1 MAITID
7 SGNPRRPG
15 RMPAVAVARVTQRAR
30 AFVAA
35 RRHSRVVA
43 LLRIVFPLAAIGTLA
58 VYGMIVAI
66 TWSASHGKFK
76 VKDIVI
82 GADDLTMKD
91 PSYFDM
97 TSDGRYEVRAKR
109 AVVPFGQNKNAPIK
123 LIEVSGDLT
132 RTSGEVTKLKAKHGL
147 FDNAK
152 GELELFDGIEID
164 GTNGMMARLSRAKI
178 YSKENKVVSDDP
190 VSATM
195 PTGSVT
201 AAAMTMNTKTR
212 LVQFRGDVAVKLI
225 AQGQGIGSGKDARQP
240 VDVRAEELDVD
251 DAAKTAHFRGK
262 VVAVQGETMLQA
274 PYLMVK
280 YEGKAAAGT
289 ASPTDAQA
297 PGEAGK
303 GGAKESARVT
313 FLWARN
319 GVEITAGDD
328 RRITSELADFDVA
341 ADTALFSGDVVA
353 TQDKNVLKGGR
364 LLVDRKAG
372 KSRLETPGEGGR
384 IAATF
389 HQKDPPQARAPK
401 RPAAVEAV
409 QEGLVGSFKAD
420 RSAPMDV
427 EANALD
433 LLDASNKAIFTGN
446 VAAKQGDLLLR
457 TAELTAFYS
466 GKAGLGLPAAAEDA
480 APKAKGQEK
489 SEIIR
494 LEARHGVTMESK
506 DQKAS
511 GKWADFNVKANTALL
526 GGAPVTVTRDTD
538 DPLKRDVI
546 IGERI
551 RMDLTTGISHVESET
566 PATPVP
572 PRMPPPAAKGPA
584 TSSSVATSPATPQE
598 RVEAC
603 PPGRT
608 CILLHPKQVKEKA
621 IDVLKKKAPGVGIP

>member
-30 AFVAA
+30 AFAA
-35 RRHSRVVA
+35 AKRHSRVVA
-43 LLRIVFPLAAIGTLA
+43 LLRIFLPLTAIGTLA

-66 TWSASHGKFK
+66 SWSASAGKFK
-76 VKDIVI
+76 VGAIQI
-82 GADDLTMKD
+82 TADDLTMKD
-91 PSYFDM
+91 PSYFDV

-132 RTSGEVTKLKAKHGL
+132 RINGEVTKLKAKHGL

-164 GTNGMMARLSRAKI
+164 GTNGMMARLSRARI
-178 YSKENKVVSDDP
+178 YSKESKVVSVDP

-212 LVQFRGDVAVKLI
+212 LVQFRGDVAVRLV
-225 AQGQGIGSGKDARQP
+225 AQGQGLGSGKDAHQP

-251 DAAKTAHFRGK
+251 DAAKTALFRGK

-280 YEGKAAAGT
+280 YEGKAAAGL
-289 ASPTDAQA
+289 APTSDAQT
-297 PGEAGK
+297 PNEAGK
-303 GGAKESARVT
+303 EGARVT

-319 GVEITAGDD
+319 GVEITAGND

-341 ADTALFSGDVVA
+341 ADTALFSGNVVA
-353 TQDKNVLKGGR
+353 TQEKNVLKGGR
-364 LLVDRKAG
+364 LLVDRKSG
-372 KSRLETPGEGGR
+372 RTRLETSGEGGR

-401 RPAAVEAV
+401 RPAAVEAL
-409 QEGLVGSFKAD
+409 QEGMVGSFKAD
-420 RSAPMDV
+420 RGAPMDV

-433 LLDASNKAIFTGN
+433 LLEASSKAIFTGN
-446 VAAKQGDLLLR
+446 VDARQGDLRLR

-466 GKAGLGLPAAAEDA
+466 GQSGMGFAGAGDDAGL
-480 APKAKGQEK
+480 KAKGQEK
-489 SEIIR
+489 GEIVL
-494 LEARHGVTMESK
+494 LEARRKVVLHSK
-506 DQKAS
+506 AQSATAD
-511 GKWADFNVKANTALL
+511 WADFNVKANTALL
-526 GGAPVTVTRDTD
+526 GGGVTVTRPTA
-538 DPLKRDVI
+538 DPSKTDVI
-546 IGERI
+546 SGERI

-572 PRMPPPAAKGPA
+572 PRMPPAAAKGPA
-584 TSSSVATSPATPQE
+584 TSSSGVATSQPTPQE

-621 IDVLKKKAPGVGIP
+621 IDVLKKKAPGLGTPW